1 MIGGIAM
8 NAGPVTRH
16 PRLVLLCLCLA
27 LWLPGFFTLPAGDRD
42 ESRFAQ
48 ATKQM
53 IQTGDYVR
61 IMNGTEARNRK
72 PVGIYWLQVPFV
84 AAADALGLASKNPIW
99 PYRLPSLLGAIA
111 AVLATFDVA
120 LSLTSNR
127 GTSLLA
133 GAMLAGS
140 VLLTV
145 EAHIAKTDA
154 ALLGATSWAMA
165 MLARAWMGQVLRPA
179 QAAVFWLALGLGVLI
194 KGPITPMVAGLT
206 VATLVIWSRRGAWL
220 LALRPAWGIPL
231 MLAAV
236 LPWFVAIELA
246 THGAFLAQSIGGDLG
261 SKLAGG
267 SESHGGFFGEHLLL
281 LPLLAFPSG
290 FVITAM
296 LGAWRDRA
304 RPPAKFLF
312 AWILP
317 AWLVFELTP
326 TKLPHY
332 TLPLYPSLFILGASW
347 IGADAPRWLGRVAS
361 AGLWLAAGLLGF
373 GGLALT
379 AALHGPWW
387 LALPAIPAA
396 AAAAW
401 FAQQRRPW
409 LALAAAI
416 PLYATIL
423 QLTLP
428 NIDALWIG
436 PRVETA
442 LRQDWPGWNPNGA
455 GLSVAGYAEPSLMFA
470 TGTNTQLIPDGRA
483 AAEALA
489 SGKASIVLV
498 ERRTEAN
505 FLKVADVLKLKIVRT
520 DEIDGFNP
528 SRGRTVALSAYRLKT
543 EN

>member
-1 MIGGIAM
+1 MI
-8 NAGPVTRH
+8 RH

-27 LWLPGFFTLPAGDRD
+27 MWLPGFFTLPAGDRD

-53 IQTGDYVR
+53 VQSGDYVH
-61 IMNGTEARNRK
+61 IMNGTQARLRK

-84 AAADALGLASKNPIW
+84 LAADSLGLAGKNPIW

-111 AVLATFDVA
+111 AVLATFDIA
-120 LSLTSNR
+120 LTLTKDR
-127 GTSLLA
+127 ATSLLA

-140 VLLTV
+140 VILTV

-165 MLARAWMGQVLRPA
+165 VLARAWAGRLVHPW
-179 QAAVFWLALGLGVLI
+179 QAAGFWLAIALGILL
-194 KGPITPMVAGLT
+194 KGPITPMVAGLSA
-206 VATLVIWSRRGAWL
+206 ATLAAWGRSGAWL
-220 LALRPAWGIPL
+220 RALRPAWGVPL
-231 MLAAV
+231 MLGAI
-236 LPWFVAIELA
+236 LPWFVAIEIA
-246 THGAFLAQSIGGDLG
+246 THGAFLAQSVGGDLS

-290 FVITAM
+290 LFVITA
-296 LGAWRDRA
+296 LPGAWRDRSGPA
-304 RPPAKFLF
+304 AKFLL

-332 TLPLYPSLFILGASW
+332 TLPLYPALFILAAWRIASP
-347 IGADAPRWLGRVAS
+347 APRWLAWLAS
-361 AGLWLAAGLLGF
+361 AGLWASAVLLGV
-373 GGLALT
+373 GGLAL
-379 AALHGPWW
+379 AAELHGPWW
-387 LALPAIPAA
+387 FALPAIPAA
-396 AAAAW
+396 ASAAW
-401 FAQQRRPW
+401 CAQTRRPW

-428 NIDALWIG
+428 NIEALWIG
-436 PRVETA
+436 PRVKSA
-442 LRQDWPGWNPNGA
+442 LRHDWPGWNPDGS
-455 GLSVAGYAEPSLMFA
+455 GLAVAGYAEPSLVFA
-470 TGTNTQLIPDGRA
+470 TGTNTMLLPDGKA

-489 SGKASIVLV
+489 NGRASMVLV
-498 ERRTEAN
+498 EKR
-505 FLKVADVLKLKIVRT
+505 ADESFQTAVRKRGMSVSEV
-520 DEIDGFNP
+520 DRIDGFNP
-528 SRGRTVALSAYRLKT
+528 SRGRPVVLSFYRRHLT
-543 EN
+543 TDD

>member
-1 MIGGIAM
+1 M
-8 NAGPVTRH
+8 V
-16 PRLVLLCLCLA
+16 
-27 LWLPGFFTLPAGDRD
+27 
-42 ESRFAQ
+42 S
-48 ATKQM
+48 
-53 IQTGDYVR
+53 
-61 IMNGTEARNRK
+61 
-72 PVGIYWLQVPFV
+72 
-84 AAADALGLASKNPIW
+84 GLA
-99 PYRLPSLLGAIA
+99 
-111 AVLATFDVA
+111 
-120 LSLTSNR
+120 
-127 GTSLLA
+127 
-133 GAMLAGS
+133 
-140 VLLTV
+140 
-145 EAHIAKTDA
+145 
-154 ALLGATSWAMA
+154 
-165 MLARAWMGQVLRPA
+165 
-179 QAAVFWLALGLGVLI
+179 
-194 KGPITPMVAGLT
+194 
-206 VATLVIWSRRGAWL
+206 VATLVIWSRRAAWL
-220 LALRPAWGIPL
+220 LALRPTWGIPL

-246 THGAFLAQSIGGDLG
+246 THGAFLAQSVGGDLG

-290 FVITAM
+290 FLITA
-296 LGAWRDRA
+296 LPGAWRDRA
-304 RPPAKFLF
+304 RPPGKFLL
-312 AWILP
+312 AWIMP

-332 TLPLYPSLFILGASW
+332 TLPLYPALFILGATW
-347 IGADAPRWLGRVAS
+347 IGAETPRWLGRLAS

-373 GGLALT
+373 GGLALA

-396 AAAAW
+396 TAAAW
-401 FAQQRRPW
+401 FAQRQRPW

-442 LRQDWPGWNPNGA
+442 LRADWPGWNPNGA
-455 GLSVAGYAEPSLMFA
+455 GLAIAGYAEPSLVFA
-470 TGTNTQLIPDGRA
+470 TGNNTQLLPDGKA

-489 SGKASIVLV
+489 SGKTAIALV
-498 ERRTEAN
+498 ERRTEPA
-505 FLKVADVLKLKIVRT
+505 FLTDAKALHLKIKKI

-528 SRGRTVALSAYRLKT
+528 SRGRTVALSAYLLKT

>member
-1 MIGGIAM
+1 M

-61 IMNGTEARNRK
+61 IMNGAQARNRK

-84 AAADALGLASKNPIW
+84 AAADAWGLATKNPIW

-111 AVLATFDVA
+111 AVLATFDIA
-120 LSLTSNR
+120 LTLTSNR

-140 VLLTV
+140 VILTV

-165 MLARAWMGQVLRPA
+165 MLARAWTGQVLRPT
-179 QAAVFWLALGLGVLI
+179 QAAVFWLALGLGILI
-194 KGPITPMVAGLT
+194 KGPITPMVSGLA
-206 VATLVIWSRRGAWL
+206 VATLVIWSRRAAWL
-220 LALRPAWGIPL
+220 LALRPTWGIPL

-246 THGAFLAQSIGGDLG
+246 THGAFLAQSVGGDLG

-281 LPLLAFPSG
+281 LPLLGFPSG
-290 FVITAM
+290 FLITA
-296 LGAWRDRA
+296 LPGAWRDRA
-304 RPPAKFLF
+304 RPPGKFLL

-332 TLPLYPSLFILGASW
+332 TLPLYPALFILGATW
-347 IGADAPRWLGRVAS
+347 IGAETPGWLGRLAS

-373 GGLALT
+373 GGLALA

-401 FAQQRRPW
+401 FAQRQRPW

-442 LRQDWPGWNPNGA
+442 LRADWPGWNPNGA
-455 GLSVAGYAEPSLMFA
+455 GLAIAGYAEPSLVFA
-470 TGTNTQLIPDGRA
+470 TGNNTQLLPDGKA

-489 SGKASIVLV
+489 SGKTAIALV
-498 ERRTEAN
+498 ERRTEPA
-505 FLKVADVLKLKIVRT
+505 FLTDAKALHLKIKKI

-528 SRGRTVALSAYRLKT
+528 SRGRTVALSAYLLKT